1 MNIKKRTLMRVGA
14 LLLFFTL
21 IGCIKGSGLT
31 EYVSLVWLQE
41 HLTEL
46 HAYIQAYYFF
56 SVCLFITSYVTIS
69 ALSIPGSTLFIT
81 ASGLLFGQLGFLYA
95 LLGATLGAMAL
106 FFMSRYVVGV
116 WVQKR
121 YAHKLAK
128 FNHAFEERGV
138 YYLLLVRLLALLPFG
153 MINALSGIT
162 LVKPTTFLWTTM
174 CGMLPYIFLYTFA
187 GMQLNNVTA
196 DQGWFSPPVLAFAG
210 TVALR
215 VVLLPFA
222 IQHVLAVRRGYRV

>member
-1 MNIKKRTLMRVGA
+1 MKFNKRFIKRMVILM
-14 LLLFFTL
+14 LFLSL
-21 IGCIKGSGLT
+21 IGCIKIFGLT
-31 EYVSLVWLQE
+31 DYLSLTWLQD

-46 HAYIQAYYFF
+46 HAYIKENYLL
-56 SVCLFITSYVTIS
+56 SVCLFIMSYITVS

-81 ASGLLFGQLGFLYA
+81 ASGLLFGVVGFFYA

-106 FFMSRYVVGV
+106 FFTSRYVIGG
-116 WVQKR
+116 WVQKK

-162 LVKPTTFLWTTM
+162 LVKPTTFLWTTI
-174 CGMLPYIFLYTFA
+174 CGMLPYVLLYTFA
-187 GMQLNNVTA
+187 GMQLNTVTV

-210 TVALR
+210 TVTLR
-215 VVLLPFA
+215 MVMLPFA
-222 IQHVLAVRRGYRV
+222 IQHILAVRREYRV

>member
-1 MNIKKRTLMRVGA
+1 MKLNKRLLTRIA
-14 LLLFFTL
+14 ILLLFVTL
-21 IGCIKGSGLT
+21 IVYIKMSGLT
-31 EYVSLVWLQE
+31 DYLSLTWLQE

-46 HAYIQAYYFF
+46 HAYIKENYLL
-56 SVCLFITSYVTIS
+56 SVCLFILSYVTVS

-81 ASGLLFGQLGFLYA
+81 ASGLLFGAVGFFYA
-95 LLGATLGAMAL
+95 LLGATVGAMAL
-106 FFMSRYVVGV
+106 FFTSRYVVGA
-116 WVQKR
+116 WVQKK

-174 CGMLPYIFLYTFA
+174 CGMLPYVVLYTFA
-187 GMQLNNVTA
+187 GMQLSNVTP

-215 VVLLPFA
+215 MVLLPFA
-222 IQHVLAVRRGYRV
+222 IQHVLTVRREYKV